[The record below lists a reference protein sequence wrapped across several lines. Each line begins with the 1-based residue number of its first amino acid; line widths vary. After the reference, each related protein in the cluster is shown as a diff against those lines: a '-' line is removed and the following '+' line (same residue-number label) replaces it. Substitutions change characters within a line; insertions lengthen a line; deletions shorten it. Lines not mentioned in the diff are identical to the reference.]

1 MSDAKLFSHEDKTV
15 LPQDPFPF
23 EKKPIL
29 LGVGIDGETIG
40 KYDLAQHCKNSYFIL
55 FFFPMDFTCDS
66 SEVLAFRDKL
76 HLFNEN
82 HTHVI
87 GVTHDSPYVIR
98 HWMKK
103 EASKGGFG
111 KPVGFPILS
120 DKDCGLAQALG
131 VAQCSGL
138 PCRTTFIVDWRGNIR
153 FMMAHHTNIGQ
164 SVTQMLR
171 VCQAYRHS
179 DLTGEITPAGWQK
192 GGEVIPADYSAK
204 IAYYENK
211 YGGKNAGIVSKKE
224 MKFNSETDATT
235 NMSGPTQVNR
245 TSAPAHSARSNMSEH
260 PPVPQKA
267 ASLHSP
273 RSYVTGHPPGPKN
286 AASVHS
292 ARSDVTGHPPGPKNA
307 ASVHSARSDVT
318 GHPPGPKNAASVH
331 SARSDVAGHPP
342 GPKNAA
348 SVHSARS
355 DVTGHPLGTHSSG
368 HESPAK
374 TKLPANSNGTS
385 DTKTSLSHR
394 SNLYENKA
402 MHSARTK

>member
-211 YGGKNAGIVSKKE
+211 YGGKNAGIVSKE

-245 TSAPAHSARSNMSEH
+245 TSAPVHSARSNMSEH

-273 RSYVTGHPPGPKN
+273 RS
-286 AASVHS
+286 
-292 ARSDVTGHPPGPKNA
+292 DVTGHPPGPKNA

-318 GHPPGPKNAASVH
+318 
-331 SARSDVAGHPP
+331 GHPP